1 MKLPRK
7 ASAVFL
13 ASAVP
18 LFALFAAWAE
28 QPPPPPPAASPAPAT
43 PSSVH
48 LDEDAAASER
58 ITRATSGVLG
68 GKHDFSLITGRAID
82 ACAACHIPHTQ
93 TIRPQAGKGGESVL
107 EFYKMAGQREVLEPN
122 RFTPGPTS
130 LICMSCHNGV
140 IASSTLGSAH
150 AMLGDVRAGFDLPEG
165 VPQRDHPIGVPYPT
179 TRRDY
184 HPAAML
190 AADGVVQ
197 LPEGRV
203 ECISCHDPH
212 GAGGHPAMLVMSN
225 RRSALCLACHIK

>member
-1 MKLPRK
+1 MKSPRNM
-7 ASAVFL
+7 SVVLL
-13 ASAVP
+13 ASAAP
-18 LFALFAAWAE
+18 LIALLSAWAAQSPP
-28 QPPPPPPAASPAPAT
+28 QPAKSETSASPEGQADIDVVAR
-43 PSSVH
+43 
-48 LDEDAAASER
+48 ER
-58 ITRATSGVLG
+58 IARATGGVLG
-68 GKHDFSLITGRAID
+68 SKHDFSLLTGRAID

-93 TIRPQAGKGGESVL
+93 AIRPQTLEEGKSVL
-107 EFYKMAGQREVLEPN
+107 EFYRIAGQREVLEPN

-130 LICMSCHNGV
+130 LICLSCHNGV

-165 VPQRDHPIGVPYPT
+165 VPQRDHPIGIPYPT